1 MITSIILVENKESGS
16 SSGNKMVCDELTF
29 ERTVSSIRPVILEF
43 DSELLKCN
51 AETFERK
58 EGS

>member
-1 MITSIILVENKESGS
+1 MIDSIILVESEESGS
-16 SSGNKMVCDELTF
+16 SSGNRMVCDELTI
-29 ERTVSSIRPVILEF
+29 ERTVINIRPVIQEF